1 MIWLGTLDSIPF
13 SCKNKRVKQ
22 PYLMLEEQKMTN
34 ETRICSKCGA
44 EHPLTEEFFAK
55 NQSTNTGGDKYFRP
69 ECKKCTREAGQ
80 GKNSAYKLAG
90 KPKRPELGTPCDRCG
105 RTDKKL
111 VFDHCHETLQHRGW
125 LCDNCNRAMGM
136 LGDDIAGMILSA
148 KYIAKTTGISKDQ
161 VLQQLDDMWDS

>member
-1 MIWLGTLDSIPF
+1 MYKRQVPNVGT
-13 SCKNKRVKQ
+13 C
-22 PYLMLEEQKMTN
+22 
-34 ETRICSKCGA
+34 
-44 EHPLTEEFFAK
+44 
-55 NQSTNTGGDKYFRP
+55 
-69 ECKKCTREAGQ
+69 
-80 GKNSAYKLAG
+80 
-90 KPKRPELGTPCDRCG
+90 CDRCG
-105 RTDKKL
+105 RDPGPKKNDLTKAKL